1 MTGPFVLSW
10 SVGVFFLEAPGVTG
24 HELVES
30 PVHRRRKVLSSNIQD
45 FLWGQPGFAWIAWA
59 LSALLHLNLISTL
72 PGGAEAGWSFGCF
85 P

>member
-1 MTGPFVLSW
+1 MTGLFVLSW

-45 FLWGQPGFAWIAWA
+45 FLWGQPGDSLGPFGLA
-59 LSALLHLNLISTL
+59 SPQLN
-72 PGGAEAGWSFGCF
+72 
-85 P
+85 